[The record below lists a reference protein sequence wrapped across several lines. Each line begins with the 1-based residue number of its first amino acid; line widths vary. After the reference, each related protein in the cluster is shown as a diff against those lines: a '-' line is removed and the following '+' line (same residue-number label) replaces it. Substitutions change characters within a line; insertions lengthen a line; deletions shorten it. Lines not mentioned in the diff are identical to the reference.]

1 MSIEIDFIAAVEKVE
16 LMKMAVHSY
25 MREQRGGDK
34 VIRSSELIHY
44 IHSVPEDGLMYFR
57 MDYMTHSQ
65 SPTTLANVARAKF
78 TNQGINLLINTGRL
92 ES

>member
-1 MSIEIDFIAAVEKVE
+1 MSTQIDFLAAVEKVE

-25 MREQRGGDK
+25 MRKERGGEE
-34 VIRSSELIHY
+34 VISSSELIHY
-44 IHSVPEDGLMYFR
+44 IPSVPEDGLMYFL

-78 TNQGINLLINTGRL
+78 TNQGINLLINTGKL

>member
-1 MSIEIDFIAAVEKVE
+1 MRLFIDFINALHEVE
-16 LMKMAVHSY
+16 LMKIAVHDH

-44 IHSVPEDGLMYFR
+44 IPSVPEDGLMYFR
-57 MDYMTHSQ
+57 MDYMNHSQ

-78 TNQGINLLINTGRL
+78 TNQGINLLINTGKL